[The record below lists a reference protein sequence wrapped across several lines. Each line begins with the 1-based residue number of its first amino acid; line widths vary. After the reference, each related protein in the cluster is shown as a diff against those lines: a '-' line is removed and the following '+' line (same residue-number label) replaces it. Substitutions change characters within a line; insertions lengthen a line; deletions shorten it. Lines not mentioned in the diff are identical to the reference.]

1 MSDWM
6 SQVWRSPNFGSDF
19 LNIWHQILLN
29 IVRESVQVCQLP
41 YLDISS
47 TFLPNLVGE
56 LSVWIKQVW
65 QLPNLVRD
73 VNFSISRCGSCH
85 TLIWSLPRFYQI
97 LWENLKCGSC
107 QTMEENQARC
117 GNWQTLWEMPILAPV
132 KTCERFCPGLAVATP
147 WERFCPG
154 LEPVKYCERISQ
166 VRQVT
171 NPWRDFRFCPG
182 LTSVNHCETVIFG
195 TCQTLSNP
203 VR

>member
-1 MSDWM
+1 M
-6 SQVWRSPNFGSDF
+6 
-19 LNIWHQILLN
+19 
-29 IVRESVQVCQLP
+29 
-41 YLDISS
+41 
-47 TFLPNLVGE
+47 GE

-195 TCQTLSNP
+195 NCQTLSNP